1 MTTCL
6 RTSVIWLAVAGAAGL
21 LSPAPAAG
29 RPQTLTVTAVRVEG
43 NTLLPE
49 PTLRA
54 LTEGAA
60 GSQRSLADLNA
71 LAARIQQAY
80 RTAGY
85 GGVVAYVP
93 PQESDQ
99 GTVVVRV
106 VEGRLAAV
114 RIKGNNHYDTANVRA
129 GLPNLRQGATP
140 RVTAIDRDIQLTND
154 SPAKQVKVTL
164 TAGARPGEIDAD
176 VGVSDS
182 NPVQFLAGYNNTGTR
197 STGRHRI
204 SVGVQHANL
213 FNRDHVGT
221 LQYQTS
227 PEDPDRVRIYSAGYR
242 IPLYAWAAS
251 FDAFYARSTVSI
263 GTTATV
269 AGPLNFSG
277 RGSVAGLRANRHL
290 DRRGEYDHHLTFG
303 VDRRDY
309 DDQCSVGD
317 FGAAGCGAAALD
329 LTTAPL
335 SIAYVG
341 QRQGAKRGYG
351 INALLAVNAGGSARA
366 AFEAARAGA
375 RRHYAVARFTGYV
388 DQALAGGVAV
398 NARFDMQY
406 TPHRLIAPERYGIG
420 GAASVRG
427 YLERE
432 FSGDLGYL
440 ARVEASMAVPDL
452 SEGMRLRPYLFLDH
466 GRVRNHGGTPCRDV
480 STGSC
485 SLSAAGIGAR
495 FGFRRNASAS
505 LDVARA
511 LERGFATAKGEVR
524 GHVAINLL
532 F

>member
-1 MTTCL
+1 MSPCL
-6 RTSVIWLAVAGAAGL
+6 RTSVILLAAAGAFGMATPSL
-21 LSPAPAAG
+21 AADQ
-29 RPQTLTVTAVRVEG
+29 PPTMAVTAVRVEG

-49 PTLRA
+49 ATLGE
-54 LTEGAA
+54 LTA
-60 GSQRSLADLNA
+60 GVAGGQRSMAELNA
-71 LAARIQQAY
+71 VAARIQRAY
-80 RTAGY
+80 RDAGY
-85 GGVVAYVP
+85 GGVLAYVP
-93 PQESDQ
+93 PQESTQ

-106 VEGRLAAV
+106 VEGKLAAV
-114 RIKGNNHYDTANVRA
+114 RIKGNAHYDLANVRA
-129 GLPNLRQGATP
+129 GLPNLREGATP

-176 VGVSDS
+176 IGVSDS

-197 STGRHRI
+197 STGRHRV

-227 PEDPDRVRIYSAGYR
+227 PEDPGRVRIYSAGYR
-242 IPLYAWAAS
+242 IPLYSHAAS
-251 FDAFYARSTVSI
+251 IDAFFARSSVSI

-269 AGPLNFSG
+269 AGLLNFTG

-290 DRRGEYDHHLTFG
+290 DRRGEYDHHVTLG
-303 VDRRDY
+303 IDRRDY
-309 DDQCSVGD
+309 DDECSVSGL
-317 FGAAGCGAAALD
+317 GAAGCGSAAVD

-341 QRQGAKRGYG
+341 QRQGSALGYG
-351 INALLAVNAGGSARA
+351 ISALLSVNAGGSARQ
-366 AFEAARAGA
+366 AFQAARLGA
-375 RRHYAVARFTGYV
+375 QRHYAIARFSGYV
-388 DQALAGGVAV
+388 DKALAHGVAV
-398 NARFDMQY
+398 NARLEMQY
-406 TPHRLIAPERYGIG
+406 TPHRLIAAERYGIG

-427 YLERE
+427 YLDRE

-440 ARVEASMAVPDL
+440 ARVEASMAVPEL
-452 SEGMRLRPYLFLDH
+452 AEGMRLRPYLFLDH

-485 SLSAAGIGAR
+485 SLSGVG
-495 FGFRRNASAS
+495 FGGRLGLRKNASAS
-505 LDVARA
+505 LDVGRA
-511 LERGFATAKGEVR
+511 LERGFATSSGDVR